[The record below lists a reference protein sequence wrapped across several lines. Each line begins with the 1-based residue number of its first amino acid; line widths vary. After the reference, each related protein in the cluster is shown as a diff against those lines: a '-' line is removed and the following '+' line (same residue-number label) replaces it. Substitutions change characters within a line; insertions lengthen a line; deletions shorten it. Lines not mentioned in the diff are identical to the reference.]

1 MFALQFAL
9 NFVINISCLNE
20 EARKCA
26 FHFVEFFSKSE

>member
-9 NFVINISCLNE
+9 KFVINTSCLDE

-26 FHFVEFFSKSE
+26 FHFEEIFSKNE